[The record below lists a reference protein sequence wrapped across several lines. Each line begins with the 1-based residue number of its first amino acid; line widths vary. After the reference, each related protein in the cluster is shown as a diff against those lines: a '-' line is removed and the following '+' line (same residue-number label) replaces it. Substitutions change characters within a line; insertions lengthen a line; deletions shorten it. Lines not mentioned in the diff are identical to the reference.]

1 MGEKPALKIPNV
13 SEESYKWWVLASIA
27 LGTFMGPLDGSIV
40 NIALP
45 SISSYFHTSLA
56 MVEWVVMSYLLMIS
70 SLLLTYGRLG
80 DMYGHKPIYLGGF
93 VIFTLGS
100 ALCGFSPGIGFL
112 IGARVLQAVGAGM
125 MMAIGPAIVT
135 STFPPHL
142 RGRALGMNGSVV
154 ASALAFGPA
163 IGGLL
168 LSQFG
173 WRSIFFVNL
182 PIGIIGT
189 LWAVRILRRD
199 ERLVRHRFDIPG
211 AVTIFAGLMFL
222 LLSLSHGG
230 EWGWSS
236 PAVLFSLAAAVV
248 FLGLFIYLELR
259 SPEPMM
265 DLRLFR
271 IRLFAAANATSLLN
285 FMAQFSITFLLPFY
299 LEQVRHLNP
308 AHAGLVLSAPPFLIL
323 FVAPLSGALSDR
335 IGSRLLSSLGMAITA
350 AGMFW
355 LSRVGV
361 ATPYAVIVAG
371 MAVFGLGT
379 GLFQAPNN
387 SAIMGS
393 VPRQRLGTASG
404 TLASMRN
411 IGMVLGIALSGAV
424 FSGRLPVHDAV
435 LRALGRHGA
444 ALQAQAFTMSMQD
457 AYLVGASLA
466 ALGVL
471 TSLVRG
477 RAAAPA
483 PRPDTGDKK

>member
-1 MGEKPALKIPNV
+1 LSFFRMN
-13 SEESYKWWVLASIA
+13 EENYKWWALAAIA

-45 SISSYFHTSLA
+45 SISSYFHAPLPL
-56 MVEWVVMSYLLMIS
+56 VEWVVMSYLLIIS

-80 DMYGHKPIYLGGF
+80 DMYGHKPVYLAGF

-100 ALCGFSPGIGFL
+100 ALCGFAPAIGFL

-135 STFPPHL
+135 SIFPPHL
-142 RGRALGMNGSVV
+142 RGRALGLNGSVV
-154 ASALAFGPA
+154 ASALAFGPT
-163 IGGLL
+163 IGGFLL
-168 LSQFG
+168 GQFG
-173 WRSIFFVNL
+173 WRAIFFVNL
-182 PIGIIGT
+182 PIGVIGT
-189 LWAVRILRRD
+189 IWAARVLRRD
-199 ERLVRHRFDIPG
+199 RRLSRQRFDIPG
-211 AVTIFAGLMFL
+211 AVTLFAGLMSL
-222 LLSLSHGG
+222 LLALSHGE
-230 EWGWSS
+230 EWGWRS
-236 PAVLFSLAAAVV
+236 PAIIISLVLAVV
-248 FLGLFIYLELR
+248 FLALFIRLELTGA
-259 SPEPMM
+259 EPMM

-285 FMAQFSITFLLPFY
+285 FMAQFSITFLMPFY
-299 LEQVRHLNP
+299 LEQVRRLDP

-323 FVAPLSGALSDR
+323 FVAPLSGTLSDR

-355 LSRVGV
+355 LSRVDV
-361 ATPYAVIVAG
+361 QTPYPIIIAG
-371 MAVFGLGT
+371 MFVFGLGT

-393 VPRQRLGTASG
+393 VPRNRLGVGSG

-424 FSGRLPVHDAV
+424 FSGRLPLHSAL
-435 LRALGRHGA
+435 LRAQGYRGEALAAHAFVGA
-444 ALQAQAFTMSMQD
+444 LND
-457 AYLVGASLA
+457 AYLVGAALA
-466 ALGVL
+466 ALGVI

-477 RAAAPA
+477 GGTAAGPA
-483 PRPDTGDKK
+483 GVPVEGKN